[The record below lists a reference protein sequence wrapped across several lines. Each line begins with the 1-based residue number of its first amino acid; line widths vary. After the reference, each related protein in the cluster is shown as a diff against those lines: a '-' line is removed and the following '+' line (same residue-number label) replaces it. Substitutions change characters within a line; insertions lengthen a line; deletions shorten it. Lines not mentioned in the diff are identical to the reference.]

1 MKIPLFK
8 IYSDNQD
15 IKAITE
21 AIKAE
26 RNWAIGPQV
35 EQFEKKLASYLGVKY
50 ALVFN
55 SGTSALHGLML
66 ALGIGLGDEV
76 IVPSFTFIAT
86 ANAPIFVGAKPVFA
100 EIESKTFGLDP
111 ADVEKKITKKTK
123 AIMPIHYGGSSC
135 QIKALKK
142 IAQKHHLFLIEDA
155 AESLGAKVGKQKV
168 GSFGQAAILSF
179 CQNKII
185 TTGEGGAVVTNSPKI
200 YEWLKLIRSH
210 GRREKQNYF
219 SSTQKANYV
228 SLGYN
233 FRMSNIA
240 AALGVSQLQK
250 IDKIIAQRRKN
261 AAYLNK
267 KLNILEDKIVLPGS
281 LKNYFHVFQMYT
293 IMVKDGEKT
302 RNNLKNYLEKN
313 GITAKIYFD
322 PVHLSAFYRRKFAFQ
337 KGALPITEK
346 IAQEALSLPL
356 YPGLT
361 QKEMDYIAN
370 NLISFF
376 RK

>member
-1 MKIPLFK
+1 
-8 IYSDNQD
+8 
-15 IKAITE
+15 
-21 AIKAE
+21 
-26 RNWAIGPQV
+26 
-35 EQFEKKLASYLGVKY
+35 
-50 ALVFN
+50 
-55 SGTSALHGLML
+55 
-66 ALGIGLGDEV
+66 
-76 IVPSFTFIAT
+76 
-86 ANAPIFVGAKPVFA
+86 
-100 EIESKTFGLDP
+100 
-111 ADVEKKITKKTK
+111 
-123 AIMPIHYGGSSC
+123 
-135 QIKALKK
+135 
-142 IAQKHHLFLIEDA
+142 
-155 AESLGAKVGKQKV
+155 
-168 GSFGQAAILSF
+168 
-179 CQNKII
+179 
-185 TTGEGGAVVTNSPKI
+185 
-200 YEWLKLIRSH
+200 
-210 GRREKQNYF
+210 
-219 SSTQKANYV
+219 
-228 SLGYN
+228 
-233 FRMSNIA
+233 MSNIA